1 MDGIVQNPSFGE
13 GQDREDYSTS
23 PIAPQSQTASE
34 PPYRATPGNFFAPG
48 HNCWRYERAAR
59 FAPLVDGEAFFSAA
73 RAAMRRAEK
82 RIVILAWDF
91 DSATYLRPHRR
102 GERRLP
108 IGEFLHDL
116 VEKRPD
122 LEVFILVWWGS
133 VFYGAN
139 RDFPI
144 SFGTEW
150 WSHPRIHFRLDD
162 HHPIGAC
169 HHQKIIVIDD
179 KLAFAGGMDIT
190 QGRWDSARHTP
201 DNSHRREPD
210 APYGPVHDVQSLFD
224 GSAARAISALAAERW
239 RLVTGE
245 TLAPISTGSSPWP
258 LRILPRFRNVKVAIA
273 RSQPDLGE
281 QPEAREIEALNL
293 DMLRAAKRLIY
304 IEQQYYTITAIN
316 ELLCEHL
323 QRADG
328 PEIVIVMNDISSG
341 WIEQKAMFGNRD
353 SLFTLLRRAD
363 RYERLRAV
371 TPVCRTNPLVKIKVH
386 SKVTIVDDCFMRIGS
401 SNFNHRSLGFDTECD
416 IALGGNPELQDSI
429 RAFTHRLLAEHL
441 GTYPRRVRRAIRRH
455 GSVIRAI
462 DALNV
467 GKRRLLAFPDAEFH
481 GEVAFTPGSA
491 LIDPPRTIDLKY
503 LWDWFLS
510 NFR

>member
-1 MDGIVQNPSFGE
+1 MDGLVRKSSPDEAIGHSDAQIDLGAATLPLV
-13 GQDREDYSTS
+13 TS
-23 PIAPQSQTASE
+23 GKFFE
-34 PPYRATPGNFFAPG
+34 PGR
-48 HNCWRYERAAR
+48 NCWRHERASR
-59 FAPLVDGEAFFSAA
+59 FAMLVDGEAFFSAA
-73 RAAMRRAEK
+73 RAAMRRGER

-102 GERRLP
+102 GARRLP
-108 IGEFLHDL
+108 IGEFLHNL
-116 VEKRPD
+116 VAERPN
-122 LEVFILVWWGS
+122 LEIFILVWWGS

-179 KLAFAGGMDIT
+179 KIAFSGGMDLT

-201 DNSHRREPD
+201 DNCHRREPD
-210 APYGPVHDVQSLFD
+210 APYGPVHDIQSLFD
-224 GSAARAISALAAERW
+224 GDAAQAMADLVAERW

-245 TLAPISTGSSPWP
+245 TLEPVTTRNNPWP
-258 LRILPRFRNVKVAIA
+258 RRVLPRLRNVRVAIA
-273 RSQPDLGE
+273 RSQPPFGD
-281 QPEAREIEALNL
+281 QPEAREVEALNM
-293 DMLRAAKRLIY
+293 DMLGSAKSLIY
-304 IEQQYYTITAIN
+304 IEQQYYTINTIN

-323 QRADG
+323 QRRDG

-363 RYERLRAV
+363 RFGRLLAV
-371 TPVCRTNPLVKIKVH
+371 TPVCQTNPLVKIKVH
-386 SKVTIVDDCFMRIGS
+386 SKVTIVDDHYLRIGS

-416 IALGGNPELQDSI
+416 IAIGDSPDTQQAI
-429 RAFTHRLLAEHL
+429 RAFSHRLLAEHM
-441 GTYPRRVRRAIRRH
+441 GTRPRRVARAIRRH

-467 GKRRLLAFPDAEFH
+467 GKRRMLAFPDAEFD

-491 LIDPPRTIDLKY
+491 LIDPPQSIDLKY
-503 LWDWFLS
+503 LWNWMLS

>member
-1 MDGIVQNPSFGE
+1 MDGTVQKLPADDAI
-13 GQDREDYSTS
+13 DRKRDTMSAPGTTTS
-23 PIAPQSQTASE
+23 
-34 PPYRATPGNFFAPG
+34 PGNFFKPG
-48 HNCWRYERAAR
+48 ANCWRHEQASR
-59 FAPLVDGEAFFSAA
+59 FAILVDGEAFFSAA
-73 RAAMRRAEK
+73 RAAMRRAER

-102 GERRLP
+102 GARRLP
-108 IGEFLHDL
+108 VGEFLHNL
-116 VEKRPD
+116 VEERPD
-122 LEVFILVWWGS
+122 LEIFILVWWGS

-179 KLAFAGGMDIT
+179 KIAFSGGMDLT

-201 DNSHRREPD
+201 DNCHRQEPD
-210 APYGPVHDVQSLFD
+210 APYGPVHDIQSLFD
-224 GSAARAISALAAERW
+224 GDAARAMTELVRERW

-245 TLAPISTGSSPWP
+245 TLEPVVTRSNPWP
-258 LRILPRFRNVKVAIA
+258 RRVLPRLRNIRVAIA
-273 RSQPDLGE
+273 RSQPPFNE
-281 QPEAREIEALNL
+281 QPEVREVEALNM

-304 IEQQYYTITAIN
+304 IEQQYYTINAIN

-323 QRADG
+323 QREDG

-363 RYERLRAV
+363 RFGRLRTV
-371 TPVCRTNPLVKIKVH
+371 TPVCQINPLVKIKVH
-386 SKVTIVDDCFMRIGS
+386 SKVTIVDDRYLRIGS

-416 IALGGNPELQDSI
+416 IAIGDDSSDTQQAI
-429 RAFTHRLLAEHL
+429 RTFSHRLLGEHM
-441 GTYPRRVRRAIRRH
+441 GVRPRRVARAIRRH
-455 GSVIRAI
+455 GSVVRAI

-467 GKRRLLAFPDAEFH
+467 GKRRMVAFPDAEFD

-491 LIDPPRTIDLKY
+491 LIDPPRSIDLKY
-503 LWDWFLS
+503 LWDWLLS
-510 NFR
+510 

>member
-1 MDGIVQNPSFGE
+1 MDGVVDKSSPDAAINDEDAIDRDLAGPMIATAAQPDSSVFFNPG
-13 GQDREDYSTS
+13 T
-23 PIAPQSQTASE
+23 
-34 PPYRATPGNFFAPG
+34 
-48 HNCWRYERAAR
+48 NCWRYEKASR
-59 FAPLVDGEAFFSAA
+59 FAMLVDGENFFAAA

-91 DSATYLRPHRR
+91 DSGTHLRPHRR
-102 GERRLP
+102 ETHRLP
-108 IGEFLHDL
+108 IGQFLLNL
-116 VEKRPD
+116 VEERPE
-122 LEVFILVWWGS
+122 LEIFILVWWGS

-162 HHPIGAC
+162 HHPVGAC
-169 HHQKIIVIDD
+169 HHQKVIVIDD
-179 KLAFAGGMDIT
+179 KLAFSGGMDLT
-190 QGRWDSARHTP
+190 QGRWDSARHIP
-201 DNSHRREPD
+201 DNCHRQEPD

-224 GSAARAISALAAERW
+224 GDAARAMTELAAERW

-245 TLAPISTGSSPWP
+245 KLEPVVTRTNPWP
-258 LRILPRFRNVKVAIA
+258 LRVLPRLRNIRVAIA
-273 RSQPDLGE
+273 RSQPSFGE
-281 QPEAREIEALNL
+281 QPEVREVEALNM

-304 IEQQYYTITAIN
+304 IEQQYYTINAVN

-323 QRADG
+323 QREDG
-328 PEIVIVMNDISSG
+328 PEIVIVMNDISWG

-363 RYERLRAV
+363 RFGRLRAV
-371 TPVCRTNPLVKIKVH
+371 TPICRPNPLVKIKVH
-386 SKVTIVDDCFMRIGS
+386 SKVTIIDDCYLRIGS
-401 SNFNHRSLGFDTECD
+401 SNLNHRSLGFDTECD
-416 IALGGNPELQDSI
+416 IAIGGTPDTQQAI
-429 RAFTHRLLAEHL
+429 RLFLYRLLGEHM
-441 GTYPRRVRRAIRRH
+441 GARPRRVARAIRRH

-467 GKRRLLAFPDAEFH
+467 TKRRLLEFPHAEFD